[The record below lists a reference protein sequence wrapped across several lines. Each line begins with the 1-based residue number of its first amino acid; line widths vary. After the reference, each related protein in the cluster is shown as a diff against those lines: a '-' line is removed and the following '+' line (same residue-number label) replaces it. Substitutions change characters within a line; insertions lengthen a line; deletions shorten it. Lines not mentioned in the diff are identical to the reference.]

1 MNISSQTSLLALNAS
16 IEAARA
22 GEAGKGFAVVA
33 EEVSKLAN
41 NSSESVEKITT
52 ALGGME
58 DKTSNI
64 LEKISSINDLIQN
77 QAANMQ
83 EINAS
88 VEEIK
93 AMATT
98 IEDLSKEL

>member
-1 MNISSQTSLLALNAS
+1 
-16 IEAARA
+16 
-22 GEAGKGFAVVA
+22 
-33 EEVSKLAN
+33 
-41 NSSESVEKITT
+41 
-52 ALGGME
+52 ME